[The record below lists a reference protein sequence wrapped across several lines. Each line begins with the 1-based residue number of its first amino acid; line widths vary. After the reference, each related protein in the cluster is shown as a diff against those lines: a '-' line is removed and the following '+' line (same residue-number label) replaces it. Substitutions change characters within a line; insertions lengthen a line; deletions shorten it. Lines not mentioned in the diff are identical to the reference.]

1 MKPDIH
7 PDYRQV
13 VFEDSTGG
21 QRWVWG
27 STISTNRTTVWEE
40 DGQEYPHVLLD
51 ISMYTHPFYTGN
63 MTIVDTA
70 GRVERFNRRYGRR
83 DRNKAST
90 DE

>member
-7 PDYRQV
+7 PAYRQV

-21 QRWVWG
+21 QRWVCG